1 MHAQRTMPWLQVCGY
16 LQVLLTSISGPV
28 VLEAASGILT
38 LARVADRVL
47 AAAPI
52 LAIGALIDLWDH
64 DTSSASHSQIMDIVC
79 ANLDALQVG
88 QVFRASQCWAATCA
102 CFWPWCA
109 TAKGLPATL

>member
-1 MHAQRTMPWLQVCGY
+1 MPWVQVCGY

-52 LAIGALIDLWDH
+52 LAIGALVDLWDH

-88 QVFRASQCWAATCA
+88 QVSVPRNVGQLLDLCHGVH
-102 CFWPWCA
+102 P
-109 TAKGLPATL
+109 